1 MTMTLRR
8 NCILRTNR
16 THRALWRGALAAA
29 FVALAAPSHLLRA
42 QSATV
47 VARDAWVREA
57 VGARKV
63 TGAFLVLENSG
74 AAVRSVVSGT
84 ADVAETLELHEMVRD
99 GTMMKMSPV
108 KSIEIPAGGKTEL
121 KPGGLHLMLFGLK
134 RPLAAGDSIH
144 VTLTLDDGS
153 TLMVTAGVR
162 KPGAMP

>member
-1 MTMTLRR
+1 
-8 NCILRTNR
+8 
-16 THRALWRGALAAA
+16 
-29 FVALAAPSHLLRA
+29 VA
-42 QSATV
+42 
-47 VARDAWVREA
+47 
-57 VGARKV
+57 
-63 TGAFLVLENSG
+63 
-74 AAVRSVVSGT
+74 RSVVSGT
-84 ADVAETLELHEMVRD
+84 ADVAEKLELHEMVRD

-153 TLMVTAGVR
+153 TVMLMAGVR

>member
-1 MTMTLRR
+1 MA
-8 NCILRTNR
+8 
-16 THRALWRGALAAA
+16 RAIGRGALAAA
-29 FVALAAPSHLLRA
+29 FLALAVPSHLLQA
-42 QSATV
+42 QNAPV

-74 AAVRSVVSGT
+74 STVRSVVSGT

-108 KSIEIPAGGKTEL
+108 KSIEIPAGGRTEL

-134 RPLAAGDSIH
+134 RPLVAGDSIH
-144 VTLTLDDGS
+144 VTLILDDGS
-153 TLMVTAGVR
+153 SLMVTAGVR

>member
-1 MTMTLRR
+1 MTPT
-8 NCILRTNR
+8 LRTNR
-16 THRALWRGALAAA
+16 TLRLPAIGAMAAA
-29 FVALAAPSHLLRA
+29 LMAVATFTNPLQA
-42 QSATV
+42 QGAKVT
-47 VARDAWVREA
+47 AKDAWVREA
-57 VGARKV
+57 TGARKV
-63 TGAFLVLENSG
+63 TGAFLVLENMG
-74 AAVRSVVSGT
+74 TALRSVVSGT
-84 ADVAETLELHEMVRD
+84 ADVAEKLELHEMVRD

-153 TLMVTAGVR
+153 TVMVMAGVR

>member
-1 MTMTLRR
+1 M
-8 NCILRTNR
+8 
-16 THRALWRGALAAA
+16 HRAIGRGALAAA
-29 FVALAAPSHLLRA
+29 FIALAVPGQLLQA
-42 QSATV
+42 QNATV

-74 AAVRSVVSGT
+74 ASLRSVVSGT

-108 KSIEIPAGGKTEL
+108 KSIEIPAGGRTEL

-134 RPLAAGDSIH
+134 RPLVAGDSIH

-153 TLMVTAGVR
+153 SLMVTAAVR

>member
-1 MTMTLRR
+1 MTSTL
-8 NCILRTNR
+8 CRTARLR
-16 THRALWRGALAAA
+16 THRAIWRGALAVA
-29 FVALAAPSHLLRA
+29 FVALAAPCNPLLA

-57 VGARKV
+57 VGGRKV
-63 TGAFLVLENSG
+63 TGAFLVLENTG
-74 AAVRSVVSGT
+74 TAVRSIVSGT
-84 ADVAETLELHEMVRD
+84 ADAAETLELHEMVRD

-121 KPGGLHLMLFGLK
+121 RPGGLHLMLFGLK

>member
-1 MTMTLRR
+1 MTPT
-8 NCILRTNR
+8 LRTNR
-16 THRALWRGALAAA
+16 TLRLPAIGAMAAA
-29 FVALAAPSHLLRA
+29 LMAVATFTSPLQA
-42 QSATV
+42 QGAKVT
-47 VARDAWVREA
+47 ANDAWVREA
-57 VGARKV
+57 TGARKV
-63 TGAFLVLENSG
+63 TGAFLVLENTG
-74 AAVRSVVSGT
+74 TALRSVVSGT
-84 ADVAETLELHEMVRD
+84 ADVAEKLELHEMVRD

-153 TLMVTAGVR
+153 TVMVMAGVR

>member
-1 MTMTLRR
+1 MKPISSPARTLRPSP
-8 NCILRTNR
+8 I
-16 THRALWRGALAAA
+16 GALAAA
-29 FVALAAPSHLLRA
+29 LVAFAVFAAPVHA
-42 QSATV
+42 QGAKVT
-47 VARDAWVREA
+47 AKDAWVREA
-57 VGARKV
+57 TGARKV
-63 TGAFLVLENSG
+63 TGAFLVLENPG
-74 AAVRSVVSGT
+74 TVARSVVSGT
-84 ADVAETLELHEMVRD
+84 ADVAEKLELHEMVRD

-153 TLMVTAGVR
+153 TVMLMAGVR

>member
-1 MTMTLRR
+1 M
-8 NCILRTNR
+8 
-16 THRALWRGALAAA
+16 HRAIGRGALAAA
-29 FVALAAPSHLLRA
+29 FIALAVPSHLLQA
-42 QSATV
+42 QHATV

-63 TGAFLVLENSG
+63 IGAFLVLENSG
-74 AAVRSVVSGT
+74 ASLRSVVSGT

-108 KSIEIPAGGKTEL
+108 KSIEIPAGGRTEL

-134 RPLAAGDSIH
+134 RPLVAGDSIH

-153 TLMVTAGVR
+153 SLMVTAAVR
-162 KPGAMP
+162 KPGVMP

>member
-1 MTMTLRR
+1 MLPGAHAAPLPDRR
-8 NCILRTNR
+8 
-16 THRALWRGALAAA
+16 AGRGAGGIRR
-29 FVALAAPSHLLRA
+29 VRRA
-42 QSATV
+42 R
-47 VARDAWVREA
+47 ARAGRQGHGEGRL
-57 VGARKV
+57 GARGNRGAQGH
-63 TGAFLVLENSG
+63 GAFLVLENPG
-74 AAVRSVVSGT
+74 TVARSVVSGT
-84 ADVAETLELHEMVRD
+84 ADVAEKLELHEMVRD

-153 TLMVTAGVR
+153 TVMLMAGVR

>member
-1 MTMTLRR
+1 MQ
-8 NCILRTNR
+8 
-16 THRALWRGALAAA
+16 RAIGRGALAAA
-29 FVALAAPSHLLRA
+29 FIALAVPSQLLQA
-42 QSATV
+42 QHATV

-74 AAVRSVVSGT
+74 ASLRSVVSGT

-108 KSIEIPAGGKTEL
+108 KSIEIPAGGRTEL

-134 RPLAAGDSIH
+134 RPLVAGDSIH

-153 TLMVTAGVR
+153 SLMVTAAVR